1 METIPH
7 QDRSLNR
14 VIDSITDPLVI
25 YDRGY
30 RIVMVNQAMMTIYQ
44 RNLEQLIGGLCYKVF
59 HGRGSPCEECHVREV
74 FRTGEPQIREKI
86 IRLPDGQLRQFEIRA
101 YPVKDADGTIVQA
114 IEHGRDISERKNL
127 ENQVKTSEE
136 RYQTIVEIARE
147 GIFIA
152 DGEAKVTFA
161 NKRLAGMLGY
171 GPEEPQRVGGRL
183 RTELQEQGW
192 NVSRRSGIGLAAHG
206 Q

>member
-1 METIPH
+1 MA
-7 QDRSLNR
+7 
-14 VIDSITDPLVI
+14 
-25 YDRGY
+25 
-30 RIVMVNQAMMTIYQ
+30 NQAMMTIYQ

-136 RYQTIVEIARE
+136 RYRACQQHARE
-147 GIFIA
+147 GSFIR
-152 DGEAKVTFA
+152 DG
-161 NKRLAGMLGY
+161 R
-171 GPEEPQRVGGRL
+171 
-183 RTELQEQGW
+183 
-192 NVSRRSGIGLAAHG
+192 
-206 Q
+206 